1 MAAMLLGGCSSKS
14 SMNPVNWWHSLE
26 GGKIAEQRPPPPKD
40 DAPYP
45 NLATVPAKPAAP
57 DRAALDALSASLV
70 ADRANAQHLAETTP
84 LADPSNPS
92 VSPALFGRGT
102 ASPPAPP
109 SPPGAEPA
117 ASATLQAATAPP
129 LPPAA
134 APPAASPSAAPGG
147 PVQSAALT
155 SPAGTPPAAG
165 ASPVPAPSAAPAPGQ
180 SPKAQAPSLP
190 IVQAQPASAVV
201 PMPDSPPPPPDLPGV
216 PKTTR
221 PTPVLVQG
229 NATSRQ
235 VTVDF
240 AATSASVP
248 PSAAD
253 LLKLLAAHRGGA
265 NIAVTGY
272 GDATAVAPEAQS
284 AALGLALSRAKAVAA
299 ALAADGVPA
308 SAISVDAEAIG
319 RGATARLIQ

>member
-1 MAAMLLGGCSSKS
+1 
-14 SMNPVNWWHSLE
+14 MNPVNWWHSLE

-92 VSPALFGRGT
+92 ASPALFGRGT

-109 SPPGAEPA
+109 SPSGAEPA

-129 LPPAA
+129 LPRAA
-134 APPAASPSAAPGG
+134 APPAVSPSAAPPSAAPRA
-147 PVQSAALT
+147 PVQNAALT
-155 SPAGTPPAAG
+155 APVAVPPAGSA
-165 ASPVPAPSAAPAPGQ
+165 ASPVPAPNAASAPGQ
-180 SPKAQAPSLP
+180 SPKAQAPSVP
-190 IVQAQPASAVV
+190 TVRAEPASAVV
-201 PMPDSPPPPPDLPGV
+201 PMPESPPPPPDLPGV
-216 PKTTR
+216 PTTTK

-229 NATSRQ
+229 NATSKQ

-272 GDATAVAPEAQS
+272 GDATAVEPEAQS

-308 SAISVDAEAIG
+308 AAISVDAEAIG